1 MKESLAKAK
10 LGKLGDL
17 GIVSLDANNIKTG
30 DGTMVSI
37 RTALNTIFDEKETS
51 GEYKWE
57 NRNMSD
63 LLTNL
68 VQKAFDAAGRP

>member
-1 MKESLAKAK
+1 MKKSLTDAK

-17 GIVSLDANNIKTG
+17 GIVSIDVKNIDMG

-37 RTALNTIFDEKETS
+37 RDALNTIFHEEEIS
-51 GEYKWE
+51 GDKWE
-57 NRNMSD
+57 NWNMSD

-68 VQKAFDAAGRP
+68 IKKALKG